1 MSLFCSLSHLWCDR
15 LFTEQE
21 RVVIT
26 ELSRRCT
33 SVWLRISQLGKF
45 ATQHSSSTR
54 GMLYSDVGHKTI
66 SDFVICASTHHSCQ
80 KGQEHRCGRTGQ
92 NHKKLLTEN
101 AKKNPFYQNTLIAE
115 CHTNSQNSILQ
126 PDMFNEI
133 WHILVV
139 ALNWCFTLTWSAIK
153 LSTYTQVQRRQFLL
167 PSRPLQ
173 EMYFYM

>member
-45 ATQHSSSTR
+45 ATQQSSSTR

-66 SDFVICASTHHSCQ
+66 LDFVIFQ

-92 NHKKLLTEN
+92 NHKKLLIEN
-101 AKKNPFYQNTLIAE
+101 AKCCDE
-115 CHTNSQNSILQ
+115 CHTNSQNAILQ

-153 LSTYTQVQRRQFLL
+153 LSTYIQVQRRQFLL
-167 PSRPLQ
+167 PSHPLQ

>member
-33 SVWLRISQLGKF
+33 SVWYHSWENLRRSTAAAAALVACCTLMWATKQFRISSF
-45 ATQHSSSTR
+45 VPQHTIPVRRVRNIDVVALDRAIKSCWQK
-54 GMLYSDVGHKTI
+54 ML
-66 SDFVICASTHHSCQ
+66 
-80 KGQEHRCGRTGQ
+80 
-92 NHKKLLTEN
+92 
-101 AKKNPFYQNTLIAE
+101 KKNFYQNTLIAE

-153 LSTYTQVQRRQFLL
+153 LSTYIQVQRRQFLL